1 MMQDSFVLL
10 VTDRPVPMRG
20 LASGVERVV
29 TCTCLPP
36 GAGLPAERPLLVIV
50 DLDEARPEHAA
61 AIAALMQ
68 RTRDGGVRCLTLL
81 RNAWLRADSAV
92 DLPETH
98 RVLPATTPRDTIL
111 AKVLEMIGIAAQ
123 ACTAQRVRLEA
134 RASAATGIVTDLF
147 TAAAADGPLRPAEV
161 DRGTETVLDAISETG
176 IRDWLD
182 IIWKHD
188 ALVYQHTLSVAG
200 YAAAFG
206 DEIAL
211 SRDDH
216 HRLTKAALLHD
227 IGKSK
232 IPAAILNKPG
242 ALSGDEMALMRD
254 HAAIGADLLVAQGGF
269 EPEIIDVVRH
279 HHEKLDGSGY
289 PDALAG
295 PAISDLV
302 RIVTICDIFSAL
314 TERRAYR
321 APLGVTEAVTVMTG
335 MRGGLDRALMHA
347 FAPIIARTTATDW
360 L

>member
-10 VTDRPVPMRG
+10 ITDRQAQMRG
-20 LASGVERVV
+20 LASGVERMV

-36 GAGLPAERPLLVIV
+36 GASLPEERPLLVIV
-50 DLDEARPEHAA
+50 DVDEARPDNAA
-61 AIAALMQ
+61 AIAALTQ
-68 RTRDGGVRCLTLL
+68 RTSAGAVPCLTLL
-81 RNAWLRADSAV
+81 RNAWMREGRTG
-92 DLPETH
+92 DLPENH

-111 AKVLEMIGIAAQ
+111 AKVLEMITVAAR
-123 ACTAQRVRLEA
+123 ACSAKAQRLEA
-134 RASAATGIVTDLF
+134 RAVAATGVVTDMFF
-147 TAAAADGPLRPAEV
+147 TAAAGAPLRPAEA

-176 IRDWLD
+176 IRAWLE

-188 ALVYQHTLSVAG
+188 AQVYQHTLSVAG

-206 DEIAL
+206 NEIAL

-242 ALSGDEMALMRD
+242 GLTRDEMALMRD
-254 HAAIGADLLVAQGGF
+254 HAALGADLLIAQGGF

-295 PAISDLV
+295 SAITDLV

-321 APLGVTEAVTVMTG
+321 APLGITEAVTVMTG
-335 MRGGLDRALMHA
+335 MRGELDRTLMHA